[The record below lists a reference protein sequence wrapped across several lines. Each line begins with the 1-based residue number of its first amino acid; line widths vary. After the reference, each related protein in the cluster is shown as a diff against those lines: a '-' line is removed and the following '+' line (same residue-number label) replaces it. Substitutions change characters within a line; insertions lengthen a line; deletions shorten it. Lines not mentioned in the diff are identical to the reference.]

1 MAIIPISAATNTLIV
16 IVSVKLET
24 ESNGSNKDGPV
35 SLKFSSVET
44 VETCRLELSV
54 TVILSI
60 RALVVDSESI
70 VVSPTQNYSNSL
82 TVKLIGY
89 KKPSNSNRFDLL
101 LTTRSRHIIQ
111 VTNAIQHQCCKKAT

>member
-16 IVSVKLET
+16 IFSVKFET

-60 RALVVDSESI
+60 RALVDSESI

-89 KKPSNSNRFDLL
+89 KKTFKFEP
-101 LTTRSRHIIQ
+101 I
-111 VTNAIQHQCCKKAT
+111 

>member
-89 KKPSNSNRFDLL
+89 KKTFKFEP
-101 LTTRSRHIIQ
+101 I
-111 VTNAIQHQCCKKAT
+111 

>member
-16 IVSVKLET
+16 IVFVKFET

-60 RALVVDSESI
+60 RALVDSESI

-89 KKPSNSNRFDLL
+89 KKTFKFEP
-101 LTTRSRHIIQ
+101 I
-111 VTNAIQHQCCKKAT
+111 